1 MMQSIGQVA
10 ATLKAQ
16 QNNGALKQV
25 IDQVFKDPAVQ
36 EFLTAN
42 QDQLTAAK
50 IQRGYSKLYEY
61 YHETRLQ
68 AAGKATVAPGFAPR
82 LILSAGEIDVTY
94 VPTAQLAAAR
104 QAAAQRRRLVLVNMP
119 KFIRQASFD
128 DFYMDPTHSSP
139 SRQAAFSQA
148 VDFVSAYLDPDRQ
161 QYLPGLYL
169 AGSFGVGKT
178 YLLGA
183 IANELAQ
190 EGVVTTLVHF
200 PSFAVAMK
208 GAIAD
213 GTLAARRTAVAE
225 APVLM
230 IDDIGADALSTWLR
244 DDVLGVILEHRMQE
258 ELPTFF
264 SANFTMAELEEH
276 LAVDTQGNQAPLKAR
291 RIMERIRFLAR
302 EVPMNGNN
310 LRRRS

>member
-16 QNNGALKQV
+16 QNNAALEQV
-25 IDQVFKDPAVQ
+25 IDQVFKDPGVN
-36 EFLTAN
+36 EFLVAN
-42 QDQLTAAK
+42 AAQLTAEK

-61 YHETRLQ
+61 YHEMRLQ
-68 AAGKATVAPGFAPR
+68 AAGKTTVAPGFAPR
-82 LILSAGEIDVTY
+82 LIVSAGEIDVTY
-94 VPTAQLAAAR
+94 VPTAQLVAAR
-104 QAAAQRRRLVLVNMP
+104 QVAAKKRRMVLINMP

-128 DFYMDPTHSSP
+128 NFYMDPDHSSP
-139 SRQAAFSQA
+139 SRQAAFGLA
-148 VDFVSAYLDPDRQ
+148 VDFVSAYLTPGRDE
-161 QYLPGLYL
+161 YLPGLYL

-190 EGVVTTLVHF
+190 EGVATTLVHF

-208 GAIAD
+208 GAIAA
-213 GTLAARRTAVAE
+213 GTLDEQRQAVAK

-244 DDVLGVILEHRMQE
+244 DDVLGVILEYRMQE

-264 SANFTMAELEEH
+264 SANFTMDELEEH

-302 EVPMNGNN
+302 EVPMNGDN